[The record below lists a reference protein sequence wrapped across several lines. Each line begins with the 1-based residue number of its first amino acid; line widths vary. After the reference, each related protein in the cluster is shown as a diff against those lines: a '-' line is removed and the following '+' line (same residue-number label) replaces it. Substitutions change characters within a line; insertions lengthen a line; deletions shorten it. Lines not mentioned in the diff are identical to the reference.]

1 MFYAYQTWKTSGHL
15 LPPTPKKLEN
25 TSFLGKN
32 LEIFFPL
39 FPGFKKV
46 FSYHHAKMLG
56 YYFSLFS

>member
-1 MFYAYQTWKTSGHL
+1 MLIKLGKLAAISCR
-15 LPPTPKKLEN
+15 PSPKKLQN
-25 TSFLGKN
+25 TSFLDKN
-32 LEIFFPL
+32 LEIFFAL